1 MSSSDRVILI
11 TTANAKG
18 GRDEELR
25 RLFASVAAFRE
36 ARPHALVDHHLLL
49 QCCNDPAASVDS
61 IGVPGDVRVT
71 SDTAQLPLSVA
82 RNRMLETVLA
92 QEDLDDDLI
101 GFPDDDAWYP
111 AGTLE
116 AVYDA
121 FRDDRDLD
129 LWFCRYGSAATW
141 QPDAPWQMPSL
152 QQVLSFASSNTV
164 LLRGRILK
172 SVRRFDETLGLG
184 TPARSGED
192 TGFALRAFREARTA
206 RFVDARM
213 IGHRDFDPSIRAK
226 YYGGALLAIRRYGG
240 SSPAGLWALGRKTL
254 VGAALVARGE
264 LPVSEYRDA
273 LATTA
278 RG

>member
-36 ARPHALVDHHLLL
+36 ARPQALVDHHLLL

-92 QEDLDDDLI
+92 QEDLDDALI